1 MADLLARDN
10 KALEENEGR
19 ISNSIQ
25 QQIAKQTQRHIDE
38 VIAKLNRPCIVKSRH
53 CRFQMARSEAYLGKL
68 AGTSRSSAR
77 RFAGNGR
84 LGKCRDGSEVCPS
97 SPRTFARTRG
107 YIGQCRSLFRHKTG
121 TPQDRRR
128 LRKKPKQ
135 LFRLRKIG
143 GS

>member
-53 CRFQMARSEAYLGKL
+53 C
-68 AGTSRSSAR
+68 
-77 RFAGNGR
+77 
-84 LGKCRDGSEVCPS
+84 
-97 SPRTFARTRG
+97 
-107 YIGQCRSLFRHKTG
+107 
-121 TPQDRRR
+121 
-128 LRKKPKQ
+128 
-135 LFRLRKIG
+135 
-143 GS
+143 